1 MPWKENH
8 VAHSK
13 SMIPLADDNPTRSTP
28 IITYALIA
36 SCIAVFLWQFSLGP
50 NVKIAIY
57 ALGVI
62 PASLLQGAMLP
73 VELRWVSP
81 EMTVITSM
89 FLHGGFMHLIG
100 NMLYLWVFGDNIEDI
115 LGKPVFIIFYVACGI
130 VAALS
135 QALPDPSSTIPMIG
149 ASGAISGI
157 LGAYMV
163 FFPKRSI
170 RVAIP
175 LGFFLQVLRLP
186 AFVVLIFWFVLQLIN
201 SSFSGSDGGVAFGA
215 HIGGFIAGVILAPV
229 LAVTLRKK
237 RI

>member
-1 MPWKENH
+1 
-8 VAHSK
+8 
-13 SMIPLADDNPTRSTP
+13 MIPLADDNPTRSTP

-36 SCIAVFLWQFSLGP
+36 ICVIVFLWQLSLGP
-50 NVKIAIY
+50 NVKVAIY

-62 PASLLQGAMLP
+62 PASLLQGALLP
-73 VELRWVSP
+73 QELRWVSP

-115 LGKPVFIIFYVACGI
+115 LGKPVFIIFYAICGI
-130 VAALS
+130 AAALS

-149 ASGAISGI
+149 ASGAISGV

-163 FFPKRSI
+163 FFPKKSI

-175 LGFFLQVLRLP
+175 FGFFLQILKLP
-186 AFVVLIFWFVLQLIN
+186 AYVVLLFWFVLQLIN
-201 SSFSGSDGGVAFGA
+201 GALSGSDGGVAFGA
-215 HIGGFIAGVILAPV
+215 HIGGFIAGVILAPIMV
-229 LAVTLRKK
+229 IVMRKNQNK
-237 RI
+237 SMR

>member
-1 MPWKENH
+1 MYK
-8 VAHSK
+8 
-13 SMIPLADDNPTRSTP
+13 RQ
-28 IITYALIA
+28 
-36 SCIAVFLWQFSLGP
+36 VFLWQLSLGP
-50 NVKIAIY
+50 NVKVAIY

-62 PASLLQGAMLP
+62 PASLLQGALLP
-73 VELRWVSP
+73 QELRWVSP

-115 LGKPVFIIFYVACGI
+115 FGKPVFIIFYVICGI

-149 ASGAISGI
+149 ASGAISGV

-163 FFPKRSI
+163 FFPKESI

-175 LGFFLQVLRLP
+175 FGFFLQILKLP
-186 AFVVLIFWFVLQLIN
+186 AYVVLLFWFVLQLIN
-201 SSFSGSDGGVAFGA
+201 GALSGSEGGVAFGA
-215 HIGGFIAGVILAPV
+215 HIGGFIAGVILAPIM
-229 LAVTLRKK
+229 AVVMRKNQNK
-237 RI
+237 SMR

>member
-1 MPWKENH
+1 
-8 VAHSK
+8 
-13 SMIPLADDNPTRSTP
+13 MIPLADDNPTRSTP

-36 SCIAVFLWQFSLGP
+36 ICVIVFLWQLSLGP
-50 NVKIAIY
+50 NVKVAIY

-62 PASLLQGAMLP
+62 PASLLQGALLP
-73 VELRWVSP
+73 QELRWVSP

-115 LGKPVFIIFYVACGI
+115 LGKPVFIIFYVICGI

-149 ASGAISGI
+149 ASGAISGV

-163 FFPKRSI
+163 FFPKKSI

-175 LGFFLQVLRLP
+175 FGFFLQILKLP
-186 AFVVLIFWFVLQLIN
+186 AYVVLLFWFVLQLIN
-201 SSFSGSDGGVAFGA
+201 GALSGSDGGVAFGA
-215 HIGGFIAGVILAPV
+215 HIGGFIAGVILAPIMV
-229 LAVTLRKK
+229 IVMRKNQNK
-237 RI
+237 SMR

>member
-1 MPWKENH
+1 
-8 VAHSK
+8 
-13 SMIPLADDNPTRSTP
+13 MIPLADDNPTRSTP

-36 SCIAVFLWQFSLGP
+36 ICVIVFLWQLSLGP
-50 NVKIAIY
+50 NVKVAIY

-62 PASLLQGAMLP
+62 PASLLQGALLP
-73 VELRWVSP
+73 QELRLVSP

-115 LGKPVFIIFYVACGI
+115 FGKPVFIIFYAICGI
-130 VAALS
+130 AAALS

-149 ASGAISGI
+149 ASGAISGV

-163 FFPKRSI
+163 FFPKESI

-175 LGFFLQVLRLP
+175 FGFFLQILKLP
-186 AFVVLIFWFVLQLIN
+186 AYVVLLFWFVLQLIN
-201 SSFSGSDGGVAFGA
+201 GALSGSEGGVAFGA
-215 HIGGFIAGVILAPV
+215 HIGGFIAGVILAPIM
-229 LAVTLRKK
+229 AVVMRKNQNK
-237 RI
+237 SMR

>member
-1 MPWKENH
+1 
-8 VAHSK
+8 
-13 SMIPLADDNPTRSTP
+13 MIPLADDNPTRSTP

-36 SCIAVFLWQFSLGP
+36 ICVIVFLWQLSLGP
-50 NVKIAIY
+50 NVKVAIY

-62 PASLLQGAMLP
+62 PASLLQGALLP
-73 VELRWVSP
+73 QELRWVSP

-115 LGKPVFIIFYVACGI
+115 LGKPVFIIFYAICGI
-130 VAALS
+130 AAALS

-149 ASGAISGI
+149 ASGAISGV

-163 FFPKRSI
+163 FFPKESI

-175 LGFFLQVLRLP
+175 FGFFLQILKLP
-186 AFVVLIFWFVLQLIN
+186 AYVVLLFWFVLQLIN
-201 SSFSGSDGGVAFGA
+201 GALSGSEGGVAFGA
-215 HIGGFIAGVILAPV
+215 HIGGFIAGVILAPIMV
-229 LAVTLRKK
+229 VVMRKNQNK
-237 RI
+237 SMR

>member
-1 MPWKENH
+1 
-8 VAHSK
+8 
-13 SMIPLADDNPTRSTP
+13 MIPLADDNPTRSTP

-36 SCIAVFLWQFSLGP
+36 ICVIVFLWQLSLGP
-50 NVKIAIY
+50 NVKEAIY

-62 PASLLQGAMLP
+62 PASLLQGALLP
-73 VELRWVSP
+73 QELRWVSP

-115 LGKPVFIIFYVACGI
+115 LGKPVFIIFYAICGI
-130 VAALS
+130 AAALS

-149 ASGAISGI
+149 ASGAISGV

-163 FFPKRSI
+163 FFPKESI

-175 LGFFLQVLRLP
+175 FGFFLQILKLP
-186 AFVVLIFWFVLQLIN
+186 AYVVLLFWFVLQLIN
-201 SSFSGSDGGVAFGA
+201 GALSGSEGGVAFGA
-215 HIGGFIAGVILAPV
+215 HIGGFIAGVILAPIM
-229 LAVTLRKK
+229 AVVMRKNQNK
-237 RI
+237 SMR